1 MPDVDRMLEK
11 CGDFGRYQLFL
22 LSLFAVVNVLT
33 SWHYYSQTIISI
45 VPDHWC
51 STEATQNLS
60 IGELREVF
68 SSYDDPFCSRKAREE
83 LFIPNIWME
92 SSATKRRQNC
102 DQWIYDLDFGYQSMT
117 SDLNW
122 VCESAWKST
131 LGQSM
136 YFIGSVVGTL
146 VFGILADKIGRLPI
160 LVLANCVALLG
171 NGATIFSTSVPSFSI
186 CRFIS
191 GLATDSN
198 FVMMYILVMEYI
210 RPSMR
215 TFGLNIC
222 IGIFYC
228 LGSMVTPWIAVA
240 VGNWKVFLLVTSLP
254 IAIIPGFYFILP
266 ESVHWLIAK
275 GDVDGAINSFLRV
288 AAFNKRHLDE
298 QTIRDFRTEFVNQS
312 ASCEKKY
319 QANLFDLFKTPRLRR
334 NTFILFFK
342 SMVITLCY
350 DSISR
355 NVQGQGL
362 SPFILFSLS
371 ATAIFP
377 ACLVLWAFQD
387 KIGRKAMAS
396 SSLLVSGIF
405 TTCTGIVLAYQK
417 GAATMS
423 PTLLAVLA
431 VIGRFGITVAYNSS
445 AQYATELI
453 PTCVRAQGV
462 SAVHVAGYAVTSL
475 STIILYLAHYF
486 KPLPALILGG
496 LSLAGAVLCLFL
508 PETLNRTIP
517 ATIEDG
523 ERFGI
528 GEHFFH
534 FSCFEKTE
542 KSTSDNT
549 STVTSIDA

>member
-11 CGDFGRYQLFL
+11 CGDFGRYQFFL

-33 SWHYYSQTIISI
+33 SWHYYSQTIISV

-60 IGELREVF
+60 IGELRQVF
-68 SSYDDPFCSRKAREE
+68 STYDDPFCSRMANEE
-83 LFIPNIWME
+83 FFPNIWME
-92 SSATKRRQNC
+92 SSSQRHSNC

-131 LGQSM
+131 IGQSM

-146 VFGILADKIGRLPI
+146 SFGILADKIGRLPI
-160 LVLANCVALLG
+160 LVLSNCAALLG
-171 NGATIFSTSVPSFSI
+171 NGATIFSTSVPSFCI

-228 LGSMVTPWIAVA
+228 LGSIVTPWIAVA
-240 VGNWKVFLLVTSLP
+240 VGNWKVFLMVTSLP

-266 ESVHWLIAK
+266 ESVHWLISK
-275 GDVDGAINSFLRV
+275 GDVEGAINCFRRV
-288 AAFNKRHLDE
+288 AIFNRRNLDE
-298 QTIRDFRTEFVNQS
+298 QTIREFRIKYANQS
-312 ASCEKKY
+312 NGCEKKS

-350 DSISR
+350 DCISR
-355 NVQGQGL
+355 NVEGLGL

-377 ACLVLWAFQD
+377 ACLVLWALQD

-396 SSLLVSGIF
+396 SSLLISGIF

-423 PTLLAVLA
+423 TSLLATLA
-431 VIGRFGITVAYNSS
+431 VIGRFGVTVAYNSS

-453 PTCVRAQGV
+453 PTSVRAQGV
-462 SAVHVAGYAVTSL
+462 SAVHVAGYAVTFF
-475 STIILYLAHYF
+475 STFILYLAHYF

-517 ATIEDG
+517 STIEEG

-528 GEHFFH
+528 GEKFLH
-534 FSCFEKTE
+534 FSCFE

-549 STVTSIDA
+549 STVTTLDT